1 MGELR
6 IEQQLTARAYGDR
19 LRSRHASSK
28 LIKWPVSIGRR
39 RVSDR
44 TLLLQS
50 VAYPNIY
57 EFPREMFYLAS
68 TRPLN
73 HQLLVLS
80 PYKFTFKRRNRQRYN
95 NIAVNVNFSKHWSRT
110 SSAMYSTNI
119 MRTTCFQSKMTQTL
133 KASKQKCS
141 SIGLAISYIYI
152 YICVY
157 ALLFQKISSNN
168 NPGLHCKKSFQPF
181 LITTFIIAILYF
193 YDRFNGPR

>member
-133 KASKQKCS
+133 KASKQKYS
-141 SIGLAISYIYI
+141 SIGLAISYI

>member
-6 IEQQLTARAYGDR
+6 IEQQLTAYGDR

-28 LIKWPVSIGRR
+28 LIKWPVLIGRR

-133 KASKQKCS
+133 KASKQKYS

-152 YICVY
+152 YIYVY